1 MEWDCVSE
9 DILHVVKGEQIRVD
23 LFVLLAQGRRNAIFY
38 RVQISDILQSAT
50 NIFRVGEFLRHMMM
64 FDMRGFGKGTPAVFR

>member
-9 DILHVVKGEQIRVD
+9 DILHVVKGDQIRVD

-38 RVQISDILQSAT
+38 RVQISDIYNLLQTFSELVSFSDT
-50 NIFRVGEFLRHMMM
+50 
-64 FDMRGFGKGTPAVFR
+64 

>member
-23 LFVLLAQGRRNAIFY
+23 LFVLLAQGRRNAISY
-38 RVQISDILQSAT
+38 RVQISDIYNPLQTFSELVSFSDT
-50 NIFRVGEFLRHMMM
+50 
-64 FDMRGFGKGTPAVFR
+64 

>member
-1 MEWDCVSE
+1 MLSRGNKYVWTFLCFLLKVGGMQSTT
-9 DILHVVKGEQIRVD
+9 KYRYQI
-23 LFVLLAQGRRNAIFY
+23 N
-38 RVQISDILQSAT
+38 T